1 MNGPWKYAGMLT
13 IVLLPLVGC
22 ASSGVNKGD
31 FNIVSQQ
38 EEWQLGTQLAA
49 DIAKQLPL
57 FRDSSARAYLNQ
69 MGQRIVNK
77 TELASAP
84 WTFEIVDSPE
94 VNAFS
99 IPGGRVYVNRGLIT
113 AADTEAKL
121 TGVLAH
127 EISHVV
133 ARHATEQL
141 STQYGLGIVA
151 GLVLGQNPAVYQQIL
166 AQVIGGGALARFSR
180 ANEFEA
186 DELGVRSMAA
196 AGYDPRGMASMFQEL
211 IERERSQPSAVARF
225 FASHPLTSERIE
237 EVNRQIAKMPRS
249 GNLINDRQSYQEFRR
264 RAGS

>member
-1 MNGPWKYAGMLT
+1 MKGSWKFAVVIT
-13 IVLLPLVGC
+13 IGIMTLAGC

-57 FRDSSARAYLNQ
+57 LRDSSARAYLNQ
-69 MGQRIVNK
+69 MGQRLVNK

-84 WTFEIVDSPE
+84 WNFEIVDATD

-99 IPGGRVYVNRGLIT
+99 IPGGRVYVNRGLIA
-113 AADTEAKL
+113 AADTEAEL
-121 TGVLAH
+121 AGVLAH

-180 ANEFEA
+180 ANESEA

-211 IERERSQPSAVARF
+211 LGREKSQPSAVARF
-225 FASHPLTSERIE
+225 FASHPLTTERIE
-237 EVNRQIAKMPRS
+237 EVNKQIAKMPRS
-249 GNLINDRQSYQEFRR
+249 GNLINDRQSYQDFRR